1 MALTFDGHRADPT
14 LELCGYFPVSRNA
27 AGACGVAAGGLDEGF
42 GIGGGEIGE
51 ADSRLAGTVE
61 GGDPVFGASTEA

>member
-1 MALTFDGHRADPT
+1 M
-14 LELCGYFPVSRNA
+14 LEITGYFPVSRNA
-27 AGACGVAAGGLDEGF
+27 AGACGVAAGGLDEDF
-42 GIGGGEIGE
+42 GIGGGEFGE